1 MKRMCYIL
9 MLFITCISMQF
20 PNTVLAEKGMA
31 PPAPGAKALILY
43 DVSTDEFGKLGITY
57 AIMMRNLL
65 GHFSMAAD
73 LVPVNN
79 YVPGSLPS
87 YTATFY
93 LGSNYNNPIPI
104 TLMDD
109 ISTSTKPVVWFKYNL
124 WEYAWDTAYNFTSK
138 YGFSFNEL
146 EGLDGTPTAANPN
159 PGFYD
164 TVSYKGM
171 QMSKYY
177 TYNSTTNTINADPDI
192 GSTTVTDANKA
203 QVITTITDSKTNS
216 QLPYIIRS
224 GNFWY
229 FADLPLT
236 YIGPRDRY
244 LVLCDILHD
253 ILGINHPTTNKAMV
267 RLEDVSAAVDP
278 TEMKTLVD
286 YLSKKKIKFS
296 IATIPYFL
304 DPMGD
309 WTDGVPEAIPLSA
322 ATNLKNV
329 LNYAIPKG
337 GAIVMHG
344 YTHQYDT
351 TKNPWTGVSADDFEF
366 WNIVTNSTVLEDST
380 AWASGRLTS
389 GLAELEGSGYTAY
402 AWETPHYQASP
413 TDYQVF
419 ATQFKKTYQR
429 AIYYSSQNP
438 DLNPLS
444 PTRDFMAG
452 MFFPYIIESDYYGQR
467 IIPENLGN
475 VEYDISKIDP
485 SSYLV
490 YTAQD
495 IITNAKY
502 ALVVRDG
509 YASFF
514 FHPFWLDTS
523 LVSTGYQDFQ
533 TIITGITQLGYT
545 WVRGDVL

>member
-1 MKRMCYIL
+1 MCYIL

-253 ILGINHPTTNKAMV
+253 ILGINHPTTHKAMV